1 MCLAQGPQ
9 RSDAGEAQ
17 TRGLSVSSQALYHRA
32 TALPNMSYMGLKT
45 VLWGTPIDTSVQT
58 INHLWAHIL
67 DDLLDFKRFPDIPII
82 ISSHLDFVTYRIYAS
97 NKRQFWQIQW
107 SWQS

>member
-32 TALPNMSYMGLKT
+32 TALLMNWCDPLYLKKKCFSYVPCPL
-45 VLWGTPIDTSVQT
+45 
-58 INHLWAHIL
+58 IL
-67 DDLLDFKRFPDIPII
+67 SLLPCSPKFLDFGPLFPENKYPFLCSPKTPRRALEYGFLIFAPLLTF
-82 ISSHLDFVTYRIYAS
+82 ISHP
-97 NKRQFWQIQW
+97 
-107 SWQS
+107 